1 MEAGSSAPG
10 LVIFAGLILLSAL
23 LAAAHAALTNA
34 HKPHLR
40 ALAENGNA
48 RAIQVLALS
57 EDSAR
62 ALTVRQVTSTLLRFT
77 QAGVMTL
84 TVAQP
89 AVGVLM
95 DSGLS
100 TDAARLVAYG
110 GTLVVG
116 TAIAILF
123 GELIPASFAATRPDG
138 LAMMMARPVKWL
150 YAVLW
155 PISGAMIALSNWLV
169 ALFGGRGETPNVTE
183 EAIKTLVDAGSEEG
197 VIEDDAKQ
205 MIYSIFQ
212 FGDTIAR
219 EIMVPRIDIVALD
232 ADTPLTEALNVVRAN
247 GHSRIPVY
255 EETIDRICGLLYA
268 KDLLAVDRNDPRKVR
283 DLIRPAY
290 FVPESK
296 KAGTLLEDLQQ
307 RKIHMAIVIDEY
319 GGTAGLVTLEN
330 LMEEIVGDIQD
341 EYDPETEAEYVK
353 INDNEYLFDA
363 GIHLDDVNTLLD
375 EELPTDDSDTLGGY
389 VFSTLGKVPLA
400 GEVFRRDGLEV
411 KVEAITGRRIRKV
424 RVRRLP
430 KPNAQSII
438 TPEPSAAD
446 VREGTEA
453 TTPSPSGMAETDPT
467 VHPESAIPNDSAL
480 KSTESDKNDEKE
492 TIAHASAPNVS
503 HTTAP

>member
-1 MEAGSSAPG
+1 MEAGSIAPG
-10 LVIFAGLILLSAL
+10 LVVFAGLIILNAL

-48 RAIQVLALS
+48 RAARALALS

-62 ALTVRQVTSTLLRFT
+62 LLTVRQVTSALLRFAE
-77 QAGVMTL
+77 AGVLTL
-84 TVAQP
+84 TFAQP
-89 AVGVLM
+89 EVGALTGI
-95 DSGLS
+95 GLS
-100 TDAARLVAYG
+100 PDAARWVAYG
-110 GTLVVG
+110 GALVIG
-116 TAIAILF
+116 ATIAVLC
-123 GELIPASFAATRPDG
+123 GELIPASFAATQPDT
-138 LAMMMARPVKWL
+138 LAMVMARPMKAL

-155 PISGAMIALSNWLV
+155 PISGAMIGLSNRLV
-169 ALFGGRGETPNVTE
+169 ALFGGRGETHNVTE

-232 ADTPLTEALNVVRAN
+232 ADTPLAEALDVVRAK

-255 EETIDRICGLLYA
+255 EEIIDRICGLLYA
-268 KDLLAVDRNDPRKVR
+268 KDLLAVDRADPRKVR
-283 DLIRPAY
+283 ELMRPAY

-341 EYDPETEAEYVK
+341 EYDFEAEAEYVK
-353 INDNEYLFDA
+353 VSDDEYVFDA

-375 EELPTDDSDTLGGY
+375 EELPTGDSDTLGGY

-400 GEVFRRDGLEV
+400 GEVFRVDGLEV

-424 RVRRLP
+424 RVKRLP
-430 KPNAQSII
+430 KPNAL
-438 TPEPSAAD
+438 TPIPLPSDGRGENA
-446 VREGTEA
+446 
-453 TTPSPSGMAETDPT
+453 TPSD
-467 VHPESAIPNDSAL
+467 DSAL
-480 KSTESDKNDEKE
+480 KSADPDKNDEKE
-492 TIAHASAPNVS
+492 PVANASTSNSV
-503 HTTAP
+503 